1 MNVRIAKSNLLFKLF
16 LGVALVFQASHAGAQ
31 DDPDKRAVIVLNQI
45 EQDYVLSN
53 MRLHLED
60 VQTIVN
66 ALGANDMARAQAAAE
81 HLGTHSFDANKKR
94 PVTLVPKLPQE
105 FVHFMKSY
113 HADFDT
119 LAEGIRNGEP
129 QAQLLQRLGTAMQGC
144 VACHASF
151 RIVGQNQ

>member
-1 MNVRIAKSNLLFKLF
+1 MNVHATTNRLLLKLF
-16 LGVALVFQASHAGAQ
+16 LGVALILQISHAGAQ
-31 DDPDKRAVIVLNQI
+31 DNPDKRAVIVLNHV

-53 MRLHLED
+53 MRMHLED

-66 ALGANDMARAQAAAE
+66 AFAANDMARAQVAAE
-81 HLGTHSFDANKKR
+81 HLGTHSFDTNKKR
-94 PVTLVPKLPQE
+94 PDTLVPKLPQE
-105 FVHFMKSY
+105 FVYFMKSY

-119 LAEGIRNGEP
+119 LAEGIRNREP
-129 QAQLLQRLGTAMQGC
+129 QGLLLQRLGTAMQGC